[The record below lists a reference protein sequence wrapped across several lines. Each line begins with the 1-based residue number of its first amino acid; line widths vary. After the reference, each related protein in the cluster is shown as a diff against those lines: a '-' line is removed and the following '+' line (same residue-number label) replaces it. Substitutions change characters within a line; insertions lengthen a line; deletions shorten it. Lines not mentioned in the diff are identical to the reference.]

1 MNRSTDPRAVRTRNR
16 LAQAFTAVAG
26 EAPVSVSAIVERAGL
41 NRSSF
46 YAHFDSTSEL
56 ALYVLEQ
63 ALIEISVEDLRART
77 SGAAEGVEAS
87 RVVVGRIL
95 DQVEGQRADLV
106 AVFTST
112 AGGDARVLFGERI
125 RANLTG
131 YLEVAAPERSSAERA
146 TAAVMV
152 GSGLA
157 SAVVAWLLGEI
168 DCSRDDLLDLLVGLV
183 PDWLNG
189 LPRPPR

>member
-1 MNRSTDPRAVRTRNR
+1 MTRSTDPRAVRTRRR
-16 LAQAFTAVAG
+16 LAQAFTDLAG

-63 ALIEISVEDLRART
+63 ALIEISAADLRART
-77 SGAAEGVEAS
+77 TGAAEGVAAS
-87 RVVVGRIL
+87 RIVVGRIL
-95 DQVEGQRADLV
+95 DQVEGQRAELV
-106 AVFTST
+106 AVFASS

-131 YLEVAAPERSSAERA
+131 YLEVAAPERPLAERD

-152 GSGLA
+152 GAGLA

-168 DCSRDDLLDLLVGLV
+168 DCSRDDLLDLLIGLV
-183 PDWLNG
+183 PGWLSG
-189 LPRPPR
+189 LPRPSR